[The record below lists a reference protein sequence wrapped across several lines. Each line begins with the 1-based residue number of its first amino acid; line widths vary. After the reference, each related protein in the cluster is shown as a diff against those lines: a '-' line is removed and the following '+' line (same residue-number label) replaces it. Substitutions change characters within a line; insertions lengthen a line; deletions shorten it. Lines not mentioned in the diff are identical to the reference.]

1 MDKLK
6 EKISNIRLEADAA
19 SARADA
25 AELALKQINEQQIER
40 EQEIISLQNRI
51 TLLEDELDRKE
62 SRIAE
67 AKQLAEDHESTRDAS
82 DVLNKRIHLL
92 EEKLETAELELQQTK
107 EKNMDV
113 KTESLERTIAQFENE
128 RVDSEA
134 RYEALNE
141 KYLKSK
147 ADLEETMKFLE
158 DIVNML
164 KSYPFTKLSSIS
176 PCRTPLPSSF
186 SRFRLHQTIYVRSFH
201 STKSFSLS
209 EHIQNS
215 DPILNPNQAKSSN
228 LTKDSTTTQAR
239 KSVLLSSSNSALKS
253 LNPTINQILSTKL
266 PGDQVSVYGWVKYY
280 RKQKNVAFLKIHD
293 GSNFAGLQAV
303 FDLSTIDPLPA
314 ESFEHLRPRLDLF
327 TAISRIRN
335 QLIQNI
341 HSFYSKNDF
350 IQINTPILTANDC
363 EGGSSTFHLHNTPK
377 DFYGPGKTV
386 HLTVS
391 GQLHLEAAA
400 LANNRVYTL
409 SPCFRAELGLTSR
422 HLAEF
427 WMLEAELCFVDSV
440 SQLMDIIEE
449 SVRDPI
455 SSLIKQLPNELAYC
469 LNHKHSL
476 KNQANNSPNTTNS
489 TKNKSS
495 TYFPIQPCNFDII
508 DFFSDSGSPP
518 KPFARI
524 SYTDAI
530 KVLQNSD
537 FNFQFKPIYGNQLQ
551 TEHELYLSN
560 IHFNATPTFV
570 YDYPKQIKPFYM
582 KSNKI
587 ILDSTNSSPPSN
599 QNNTDKFPV
608 NNNIS
613 SCDYQL
619 ETVGCVDL
627 LMPNFAELAGGSLRE
642 DNYNILHQNIKDM
655 IKAEN
660 TQNSSVSSDHNDI
673 NEIESS
679 LQWYLDL
686 RKYGSAP
693 HAGFGVGFD
702 RLVQLVTNTR
712 NIRDVVLFP
721 RYFNHCSV

>member
-128 RVDSEA
+128 RVDSES

-158 DIVNML
+158 DI
-164 KSYPFTKLSSIS
+164 
-176 PCRTPLPSSF
+176 PL
-186 SRFRLHQTIYVRSFH
+186 H
-201 STKSFSLS
+201 STKSFSYP
-209 EHIQNS
+209 EPFQNPS
-215 DPILNPNQAKSSN
+215 PILNLNQGKNSI
-228 LTKDSTTTQAR
+228 LTKDSINTQPR
-239 KSVLLSSSNSALKS
+239 NSELLSTSKLALKS
-253 LNPTINQILSTKL
+253 LNPTINQILSTKV

-293 GSNFAGLQAV
+293 GSNFSGLQAV
-303 FDLSTIDPLPA
+303 FDLSSTVPLPA

-327 TAISRIRN
+327 TAITRIRN
-335 QLIQNI
+335 QLIQNL

-363 EGGSSTFHLHNTPK
+363 EGGSSTFQLHNTPK

-455 SSLIKQLPNELAYC
+455 SSLIKQLPYELDYC

-476 KNQANNSPNTTNS
+476 KNQTNNSSNTTNS
-489 TKNKSS
+489 SKKKTS
-495 TYFPIQPCNFDII
+495 TYIPIQPCNFDII

-530 KVLQNSD
+530 KVLQQSE

-582 KSNKI
+582 KSNSD
-587 ILDSTNSSPPSN
+587 ILDGTDPSSRSN
-599 QNNTDKFPV
+599 QNNTRKLTD

-613 SCDYQL
+613 SSDYQL

-627 LMPNFAELAGGSLRE
+627 LMPNFAELVGGSLRE
-642 DNYNILHQNIKDM
+642 DNYHVLHKNIKDM
-655 IKAEN
+655 VKAGNVEN
-660 TQNSSVSSDHNDI
+660 TSVSSKDNSD
-673 NEIESS
+673 NEIENS

-693 HAGFGVGFD
+693 HAGFGIGFD
-702 RLVQLVTNTR
+702 RLVQFVTNTR